1 MRISTGVDGFD
12 SLVDGGLL
20 QDRLYVLSGP
30 PGSGKTTF
38 TSQFVTEGARDGE
51 KCLFLSMHE
60 TEEELVHDMSRYE
73 FGFDRAAKSGNLE
86 FRNVFDSNAKRLLKG
101 PGGNDFSSGVK
112 NMTNRLVG
120 FINSRNIDRLVIDS
134 TMILEHFYPDSEEAF
149 VQFLTSLKRIDATTL
164 LISEMTDPTSYAD
177 EHYLAHGVVFLHNYL
192 EAGGMQRGIQIV
204 KMRGTD
210 IDGDI
215 HGVEFDTGGLTVH
228 PERLVEA

>member
-12 SLVDGGLL
+12 ALVDGGLL
-20 QDRLYVLSGP
+20 RDRLYVLSGP

-38 TSQFVTEGARDGE
+38 SSHFVTEGARSGE

-60 TEEELVHDMSRYE
+60 TESELVHDMSGYE

-120 FINSRNIDRLVIDS
+120 FINSREIDRLVIDS
-134 TMILEHFYPDSEEAF
+134 TMILEHFYPDNEEAF
-149 VQFLTSLKRIDATTL
+149 VQFLTSLKRVDATTV
-164 LISEMTDPTSYAD
+164 LISEMTDPSSYAD

-192 EAGGMQRGIQIV
+192 ESGGMQRGIQIV

-215 HGVEFDTGGLTVH
+215 HPVQFDEDGLTVH
-228 PERLVEA
+228 PERKHEA